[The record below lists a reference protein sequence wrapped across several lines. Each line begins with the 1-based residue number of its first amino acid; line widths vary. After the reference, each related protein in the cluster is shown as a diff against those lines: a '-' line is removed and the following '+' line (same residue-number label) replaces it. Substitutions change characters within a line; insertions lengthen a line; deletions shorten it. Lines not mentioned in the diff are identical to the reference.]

1 MGTPNRRM
9 EEYYVYI
16 VECADLSFY
25 TGYTTNV
32 ERRVAV
38 HNTGK
43 GARYTRSRLPVKLLA
58 YWSLP
63 TKTEALRVE
72 HRIKQLSRQ
81 KKEDLLAAAIA
92 QNPGIKGSDLPAT
105 EATIV
110 QLKMP

>member
-1 MGTPNRRM
+1 M

-25 TGYTTNV
+25 IGYTTNV
-32 ERRVAV
+32 ERRVAI

-72 HRIKQLSRQ
+72 HKIKQLSRQ
-81 KKEDLLAAAIA
+81 KKEALLAAVIA
-92 QNPGIKGSDLPAT
+92 QNLSIKGSELPAA

-110 QLKMP
+110 QLKIL

>member
-1 MGTPNRRM
+1 MK
-9 EEYYVYI
+9 EHYVYI

-38 HNTGK
+38 HNTGE

-63 TKTEALRVE
+63 TKTEAMRVE
-72 HRIKQLSRQ
+72 YKIKQLSRQ
-81 KKEDLLAAAIA
+81 KKKDLLAAAIA
-92 QNPGIKGSDLPAT
+92 QNPDIKGSELPAA

-110 QLKMP
+110 QLKMS

>member
-1 MGTPNRRM
+1 MGAPNRRM
-9 EEYYVYI
+9 KEHYVYI

-63 TKTEALRVE
+63 TKTEALRTE
-72 HRIKQLSRQ
+72 HKIKQLSRQ
-81 KKEDLLAAAIA
+81 KKKALLAAAIA
-92 QNPGIKGSDLPAT
+92 QNPGIKGSDLPAA

>member
-1 MGTPNRRM
+1 M
-9 EEYYVYI
+9 EEHYVYI

-58 YWSLP
+58 YCSLP
-63 TKTEALRVE
+63 SKTEALRVE

-92 QNPGIKGSDLPAT
+92 QNPGIKGSGLPDD
-105 EATIV
+105 EAT
-110 QLKMP
+110 LPSSEFCLHFLTG